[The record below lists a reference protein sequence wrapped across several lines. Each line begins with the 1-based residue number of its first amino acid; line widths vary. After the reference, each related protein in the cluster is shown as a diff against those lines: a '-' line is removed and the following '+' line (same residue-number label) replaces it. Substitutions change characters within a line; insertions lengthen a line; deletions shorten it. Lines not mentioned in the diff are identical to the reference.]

1 MRENKK
7 KLIIEIILIVLC
19 IVLSLLLFYKAISVN
34 VAFMLNGDDTI
45 EVEYGNS
52 FNDPGFTALV
62 NNRDISDNVVIS
74 SNVDDSKL
82 GEYTVKYNLEVK
94 YLNYNET
101 LTRKVSVVDKT
112 APVLTVNSESEIT
125 INRYADFNMPS
136 YEAYDD
142 VDGVITD
149 KIEINSNVDTSNEG
163 SYNVTFKVKDNSNN
177 ETSKTIK
184 VNVVPKYKVSY
195 IEVSISNQTLNYYES
210 GELILTSPVVTG
222 INNGTPTGNY
232 KVLNKATN
240 VNLKGADYVSH
251 VNYWIAFIGSSYGMH
266 DASWRSTFGGNIYK
280 YNGSHGCV
288 NMPYYKVQELYNL
301 VEIGTPVY
309 IKY

>member
-7 KLIIEIILIVLC
+7 KLIIEIILIVIC

-34 VAFMLNGDDTI
+34 VVFMLNGEDTI
-45 EVEYGNS
+45 EVEYGDS

-62 NNRDISDNVVIS
+62 NNRNISDNVVIS
-74 SNVDDSKL
+74 SDVDESKL
-82 GEYTVKYNLEVK
+82 GNYTVKYNLEVK

-101 LTRKVSVVDKT
+101 LTRKVKIVDKT
-112 APVLTVNSESEIT
+112 APVLTVNSEGEVT
-125 INRYADFNMPS
+125 INRYSEFTMPS

-142 VDGVITD
+142 VDGIITD

-163 SYNVTFKVKDNSNN
+163 TYEITFKVKDSSNN

-184 VNVVPKYKVSY
+184 VNVVAKYKTSY
-195 IEVSISNQTLNYYES
+195 IEVSITNQTLNYYEN
-210 GELILTSPVVTG
+210 GELVLTSPVVTG
-222 INNGTPTGNY
+222 INNGTPTGNF

-240 VNLKGADYVSH
+240 VNLKGADYISH

-266 DASWRSTFGGNIYK
+266 DASWRSTFGGTIYK

>member
-1 MRENKK
+1 MRENKR
-7 KLIIEIILIVLC
+7 KLIIEIILIIIC

-34 VAFMLNGDDTI
+34 VVFMLNGEDTI
-45 EVEYGNS
+45 EVKYGDS

-62 NNRDISDNVVIS
+62 NNRNISDNVVIS
-74 SNVDDSKL
+74 SDVDESKL
-82 GEYTVKYNLEVK
+82 GNYTVKYNLEVK

-101 LTRKVSVVDKT
+101 LTRKVKIVDKT
-112 APVLTVNSESEIT
+112 APVLTVNSEGEVT
-125 INRYADFNMPS
+125 INRYSEFTMPS

-142 VDGVITD
+142 VDGIITD

-163 SYNVTFKVKDNSNN
+163 TYEITFKVKDSSNN

-184 VNVVPKYKVSY
+184 VNVVAKYKTSY
-195 IEVSISNQTLNYYES
+195 IEVSIANQTLNYYEN
-210 GELILTSPVVTG
+210 GQLILTSPVVTG
-222 INNGTPTGNY
+222 INNGTPTGNF

-240 VNLKGADYVSH
+240 VNLKGADYISH

-288 NMPYYKVQELYNL
+288 NMPYYKVKELYNL